1 MNLRELVKK
10 HFNLVEAPVETPQI
24 FGETKSADGSLTLVY
39 EGEEYAVGT
48 PIFVKTEDGDI
59 PAPDG
64 EHMLEGNIKIT
75 TVDGRITEIEQYGEP
90 EQAAEMPTDE
100 KDGVAFEE
108 ETVEPTPM
116 EEIVEAV
123 AEAIAEVLMPAVDEM
138 KKEIEEMKAK
148 FASMDKKVETFSA
161 APAAIKAKE
170 EIYANRK
177 STAKNED
184 FRNDEHKKVF
194 ERIMKRN
201 KK

>member
-1 MNLRELVKK
+1 MTLKELIKK

-64 EHMLEGNIKIT
+64 EHMLEGNVQIT
-75 TVDGRITEIEQYGEP
+75 TVDGRITEIEQDYEP
-90 EQAAEMPTDE
+90 EQAAEEVPTDE
-100 KDGVAFEE
+100 KDGVAMAE
-108 ETVEPTPM
+108 ETDETTPTM
-116 EEIVEAV
+116 EEVAMMIVEA
-123 AEAIAEVLMPAVDEM
+123 MKPMMDEM
-138 KKEIEEMKAK
+138 KKDIEEMKSK
-148 FASMDKKVETFSA
+148 FASMDKKVETFSKE
-161 APAAIKAKE
+161 PAAVKAKE
-170 EIYANRK
+170 EIYAKRK
-177 STAKNED
+177 SAAKGDD